1 MKKIV
6 YAIAIMCLATV
17 AFSSCKKEEPKI
29 QKRLTMCGDE
39 WDKYYFDYGANGFIS
54 KVKRNPSN
62 EAGWGGYE
70 RIWTFTWNGNT
81 ATVKYVKEGEEQD
94 PLTFVFGNNGYVQTY
109 TDTWGDVRKA
119 TYDLEGHL
127 LKVFKVEGG
136 QDLVKCSCIWEN
148 GNLKKWSRYPDG
160 IEEFKEQTFLNEENV
175 AGIYPDA
182 TDKAGI
188 DRWMIELGF
197 FGKPSKQ
204 LLDQAAWVNSE
215 AIATHTYTKDADGF
229 VTKVEKFYDGE
240 LDQTYEYVWEKLTK

>member
-17 AFSSCKKEEPKI
+17 AISSCKKEEPKI

-39 WDKYYFDYGANGFIS
+39 WDKYYFTYNAEGNITD
-54 KVKRNPSN
+54 VKRNPSN

-70 RIWTFTWNGNT
+70 RIWTFTWNGKT
-81 ATVKYVKEGEEQD
+81 ATVKYVKEGEEQN
-94 PLTFVFGNNGYVQTY
+94 PLTFVFGNNGYVQTF

-127 LKVFKVEGG
+127 LKVFKVEDGK
-136 QDLVKCSCIWEN
+136 DVLKCNCIWEN
-148 GNLKKWSRYPDG
+148 GNLKKWSRFSDG
-160 IEEFKEQTFLNEENV
+160 QEQFKNQSFFNEENLG
-175 AGIYPDA
+175 GIYPDA

-204 LLDQAAWVNSE
+204 LLDQAAWDGAE
-215 AIATHTYTKDADGF
+215 DIATQTYTKDTDGF
-229 VTKVEKFYDGE
+229 VIKVEKFYGGE
-240 LDQTYEYVWEKLTK
+240 LDQTYEYVWEKITK